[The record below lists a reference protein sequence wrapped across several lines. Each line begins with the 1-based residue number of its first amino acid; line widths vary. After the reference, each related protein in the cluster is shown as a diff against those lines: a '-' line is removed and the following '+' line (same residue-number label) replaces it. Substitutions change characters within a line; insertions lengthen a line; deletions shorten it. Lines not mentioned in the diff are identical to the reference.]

1 MPVDLLLTRIKNAP
15 KRWKKREQ
23 ERKERIKL
31 KKSGEIDKSKF
42 SEKYI
47 KEMEARRN
55 KKKKVNPKGHKIPG
69 EFSGTKEEF
78 NKKYGLDKK
87 NVKKEDKKDNK
98 DKKDKKE
105 KKVEK
110 TRLTKEERFKHEQ
123 IAQKEKQK
131 IVSEKKKKA
140 EEEKRKYR
148 RTKGEGI
155 EKKSEGYR
163 GDTRITRHLKKSGW
177 SETRLAEKRKAH
189 AEWKAKRKN
198 RNKLKKTKGG

>member
-1 MPVDLLLTRIKNAP
+1 MPVDLLLTRMKNAP
-15 KRWKKREQ
+15 KRWSKREKD
-23 ERKERIKL
+23 RKERLKL
-31 KKSGEIDKSKF
+31 KKSGEVDKSKF

-47 KEMEARRN
+47 KEMEERRK
-55 KKKKVNPKGHKIPG
+55 KKKKVNPKNHKIPG

-87 NVKKEDKKDNK
+87 NVKKDVKKDVR
-98 DKKDKKE
+98 KE
-105 KKVEK
+105 GKKVEK
-110 TRLTKEERFKHEQ
+110 TRLTKEERFKHQQ

-131 IVSEKKKKA
+131 MVSENKKKA

-155 EKKSEGYR
+155 EKKSKGYR
-163 GDTRITRHLKKSGW
+163 GDTSITRHLKKSGW

-189 AEWKAKRKN
+189 AEWKANRKN
-198 RNKLKKTKGG
+198 KNKLKKNTMGG